1 MRTTER
7 TTAPHPRRSA
17 ATRASVAPTRC
28 FSRRAFIGGAVLAGG
43 GVGLALLGALPAACS
58 NIDAAADSA
67 QASATTA
74 TPGGAPAG
82 GTSADAALAAAPSL
96 PRNDWRLTLVNP
108 SHPIDPAYTV
118 PLAIA
123 ENGFEVDERCL
134 PDLER
139 MLGACRDA
147 GLDPF
152 ICSAYRTQEMQ
163 EYLFEQQVQA
173 AMAEG
178 LSADEA
184 RRKAGTAVAM
194 PGTSEHQLGLALDI
208 VDFND
213 QNLTD
218 AQADTPAQRWLL
230 EHSWEYGFIFR
241 YAADKT
247 QLTGI
252 IYEPW
257 HYRYVGPEVA
267 EAITKRGLCLEEFLA

>member
-1 MRTTER
+1 MRITER
-7 TTAPHPRRSA
+7 TTAPHPRRHA
-17 ATRASVAPTRC
+17 AAQALGDPTRC

-43 GVGLALLGALPAACS
+43 GVGLALLGALPETCRGT
-58 NIDAAADSA
+58 DAATNQA
-67 QASATTA
+67 QTA
-74 TPGGAPAG
+74 TLDSTIAG
-82 GTSADAALAAAPSL
+82 DPPADAALAAAPSL

-178 LSADEA
+178 LSAEEA

>member
-1 MRTTER
+1 MRITER
-7 TTAPHPRRSA
+7 TTAPRPRRHA
-17 ATRASVAPTRC
+17 AAQALGDPTRC

-43 GVGLALLGALPAACS
+43 GVGLALLGALPTTCRG
-58 NIDAAADSA
+58 IDAAADPA
-67 QASATTA
+67 QTATTA
-74 TPGGAPAG
+74 TPGSAPA
-82 GTSADAALAAAPSL
+82 SDPPAHAALATAPSL
-96 PRNDWRLTLVNP
+96 PRDDWRLTLVNP

-118 PLAIA
+118 PLAVT

-152 ICSAYRTQEMQ
+152 ICSAYRTQDMQ
-163 EYLFEQQVQA
+163 SYLFEQQVQA

-178 LSADEA
+178 LSAEEA
-184 RRKAGTAVAM
+184 RRKAGTAVAA

-230 EHSWEYGFIFR
+230 EHSWEHGFIFR